1 MKIFLD
7 GKFVNEADAKVSV
20 FDHGLLYGDGVFEGI
35 RLYQGNVFRLEE
47 HLERLEYSAKAILL
61 ALPMTRA
68 ELREATC
75 ETCRVNGLRDAYI
88 RLVVTRG
95 VGDLGLA
102 PWSCAKPTV
111 FIIAGK
117 ISIYPQEHYDHG
129 LAIVTVPTRRIGPA
143 ALPPTVKSLNY
154 LNNILGKIEARQ
166 AGALEAIMLN
176 DQGHVA
182 ECTADNVFI
191 VHKGEVLTPS
201 ASHGAL
207 KGITRGAIL
216 DIAAELGLPVREAAL
231 TRYDLWCADECF
243 LTGTGAE
250 VIPVVKLDG
259 REIGAGKPGPIT
271 ARILAAF
278 RRRAQS
284 EGTKI

>member
-1 MKIFLD
+1 
-7 GKFVNEADAKVSV
+7 
-20 FDHGLLYGDGVFEGI
+20 
-35 RLYQGNVFRLEE
+35 
-47 HLERLEYSAKAILL
+47 
-61 ALPMTRA
+61 
-68 ELREATC
+68 
-75 ETCRVNGLRDAYI
+75 
-88 RLVVTRG
+88 
-95 VGDLGLA
+95 
-102 PWSCAKPTV
+102 
-111 FIIAGK
+111 
-117 ISIYPQEHYDHG
+117 
-129 LAIVTVPTRRIGPA
+129 
-143 ALPPTVKSLNY
+143 
-154 LNNILGKIEARQ
+154 
-166 AGALEAIMLN
+166 MLN

>member
-1 MKIFLD
+1 VKIYLD
-7 GKFVNEADAKVSV
+7 GNFVDAADAKVSV

-35 RLYQGNVFRLEE
+35 RLYDGNIFRLEE

-61 ALPMTRA
+61 PIPLNRA
-68 ELREATC
+68 ELSEATC
-75 ETCRVNGLRDAYI
+75 ETCRINGLKDAYI

-102 PWSCAKPTV
+102 PWLCPKPSL
-111 FIIAGK
+111 FIIASG
-117 ISIYPQEHYDHG
+117 ISLYPQEHYDNG

-143 ALPPTVKSLNY
+143 ALPATVKSLNY
-154 LNNILGKIEARQ
+154 LNNIMAKIEARQ
-166 AGALEAIMLN
+166 FGALEAIMLN
-176 DQGHVA
+176 EQGYVA

-191 VHKGEVLTPS
+191 VHRGELITPS
-201 ASHGAL
+201 ASQGAL

-216 DIAAELGLPVREAAL
+216 DIAREISIPLRETDL
-231 TRYDLWCADECF
+231 TRYDIWCADECF

-259 REIGAGKPGPIT
+259 RVIGSGKPGALT
-271 ARILAAF
+271 QRILASF
-278 RRRAQS
+278 RQRVRI
-284 EGTKI
+284 EGTRL